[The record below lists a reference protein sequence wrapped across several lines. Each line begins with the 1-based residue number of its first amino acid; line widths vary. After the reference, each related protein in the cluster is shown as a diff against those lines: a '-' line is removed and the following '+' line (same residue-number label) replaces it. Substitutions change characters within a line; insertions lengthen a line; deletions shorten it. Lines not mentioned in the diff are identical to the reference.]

1 METTL
6 IRLKLDFTDKIY
18 VFSDEIKPQIT
29 PYVKY
34 DKIDFKEIFGNEN
47 PVNVEIGIGNGEFIA
62 HYAALNKNENF
73 IGFEVYKKVIRKAIK
88 RCEKLDS
95 KNVRLI
101 HYDGA
106 FFVNLFPDNSINNF
120 YINFPD
126 PWPKKKHNKRRLLKT
141 DFLQLLSNKL
151 ANNGHIFIATDH
163 NDYGEEILENLKPV
177 PPLTS
182 CFEKPYETDLI
193 DYYQTKYYRK
203 FAIPGKIHFFK
214 LKKVCREVI

>member
-73 IGFEVYKKVIRKAIK
+73 IGFEVYKKIIRKAIK
-88 RCEKLDS
+88 RCDHQCAAAAGPG
-95 KNVRLI
+95 I
-101 HYDGA
+101 G
-106 FFVNLFPDNSINNF
+106 
-120 YINFPD
+120 
-126 PWPKKKHNKRRLLKT
+126 WPRR
-141 DFLQLLSNKL
+141 
-151 ANNGHIFIATDH
+151 G
-163 NDYGEEILENLKPV
+163 
-177 PPLTS
+177 
-182 CFEKPYETDLI
+182 
-193 DYYQTKYYRK
+193 R
-203 FAIPGKIHFFK
+203 
-214 LKKVCREVI
+214 